1 MLFNKKAHEDLTPE
15 PTKAEPVRPDPI
27 IAGKSRRPDGTS
39 TRSVIDPWL
48 RITGNLEGEAE
59 LQIDGHIRGDIRCTK
74 LVISKGAT
82 VDGNVT
88 ADEVIIRGR
97 VIGVVRGNRVVLQ
110 EGAYVEN
117 EICYK
122 RLCIEEEAHFEGVVR
137 MRENPLDELAT
148 VAAEMKAAIAPK
160 KPKTK
165 GDEAK
170 TADEAQ
176 PQAQGENGLHVDVA
190 AKSLPETLAG
200 GTDPGA
206 VTPPLAETDVKRM
219 RAQLR
224 GNRPA

>member
-1 MLFNKKAHEDLTPE
+1 MLFNKKPHEELTPE
-15 PTKAEPVRPDPI
+15 PTKAEPVRPDPTM
-27 IAGKSRRPDGTS
+27 AAKRRPDGTS

-148 VAAEMKAAIAPK
+148 VAAEMKAAIASK
-160 KPKTK
+160 KPKAK
-165 GDEAK
+165 ADEGK
-170 TADEAQ
+170 TGDEAQ
-176 PQAQGENGLHVDVA
+176 PQAENGLHIDLA
-190 AKSLPETLAG
+190 AKSQPEMLAG
-200 GTDPGA
+200 GTDPSA
-206 VTPPLAETDVKRM
+206 VTPPLGDTDVKRM

>member
-1 MLFNKKAHEDLTPE
+1 MLFNKKPHEDLAPE
-15 PTKAEPVRPDPI
+15 PTKAEPVRPDP
-27 IAGKSRRPDGTS
+27 AMAAKRRPDGTS

-137 MRENPLDELAT
+137 MRENPLEELAT
-148 VAAEMKAAIAPK
+148 VAAEMKAAIANK
-160 KPKTK
+160 KPKAK
-165 GDEAK
+165 ADEAK
-170 TADEAQ
+170 TGDE
-176 PQAQGENGLHVDVA
+176 E
-190 AKSLPETLAG
+190 KPEMLAG
-200 GTDPGA
+200 GTDSSA
-206 VTPPLAETDVKRM
+206 VTPPLGDTDVKRM

>member
-1 MLFNKKAHEDLTPE
+1 MLFNKKTHEELAPE
-15 PTKAEPVRPDPI
+15 PAKAEPVRPDPI
-27 IAGKSRRPDGTS
+27 IAGKSRRPDGTA

-82 VDGNVT
+82 VDCNVT

-137 MRENPLDELAT
+137 MRENPLEELAA
-148 VAAEMKAAIAPK
+148 VAAEMKAALAPK
-160 KPKTK
+160 KPKAKTDDGK
-165 GDEAK
+165 TDEAHVH
-170 TADEAQ
+170 A
-176 PQAQGENGLHVDVA
+176 ENGVNA
-190 AKSLPETLAG
+190 EETLAG
-200 GTDPGA
+200 GTDA
-206 VTPPLAETDVKRM
+206 AALTPPLADSDVKRM
-219 RAQLR
+219 RAQMR

>member
-1 MLFNKKAHEDLTPE
+1 MLFNKKTHDDMIPE
-15 PTKAEPVRPDPI
+15 PTKVAVRPDPA
-27 IAGKSRRPDGTS
+27 IAANKQRRPDGTA

-88 ADEVIIRGR
+88 ADEVVIRGR

-122 RLCIEEEAHFEGVVR
+122 RLCIEEEAHFEGIVR
-137 MRENPLDELAT
+137 MRDNPLEELAT

-160 KPKTK
+160 EAKAKT
-165 GDEAK
+165 DEAW
-170 TADEAQ
+170 TAADDAEPLAQ
-176 PQAQGENGLHVDVA
+176 AETDLNTNGV
-190 AKSLPETLAG
+190 KGPSETLAG
-200 GTDPGA
+200 GTDGA
-206 VTPPLAETDVKRM
+206 AVATPLADADAKRM

>member
-1 MLFNKKAHEDLTPE
+1 MLFNKKPHEELTPE
-15 PTKAEPVRPDPI
+15 PVRAAEPVKPDPHMVP
-27 IAGKSRRPDGTS
+27 KRRPDGTA

-117 EICYK
+117 EIIYK

-137 MRENPLDELAT
+137 MRENPLEELAT

-160 KPKTK
+160 KTK
-165 GDEAK
+165 ADETK
-170 TADEAQ
+170 PNDEAQ
-176 PQAQGENGLHVDVA
+176 PQVHARNSATTDSAG
-190 AKSLPETLAG
+190 KSQPETLAG
-200 GTDPGA
+200 GTDA
-206 VTPPLAETDVKRM
+206 AALAAPLIDTDAKRM

>member
-1 MLFNKKAHEDLTPE
+1 MLFNKKPHEDLAPE
-15 PTKAEPVRPDPI
+15 PTKAEPVRPDP
-27 IAGKSRRPDGTS
+27 AMAAKRRPDGTS

-137 MRENPLDELAT
+137 MRENPLEELAT
-148 VAAEMKAAIAPK
+148 VAAEMKAALANK
-160 KPKTK
+160 KPKGK
-165 GDEAK
+165 ADEAKAGDEA
-170 TADEAQ
+170 
-176 PQAQGENGLHVDVA
+176 QAENGQHVDVA
-190 AKSLPETLAG
+190 AKSQPEMLAG
-200 GTDPGA
+200 GTDLAA
-206 VTPPLAETDVKRM
+206 VTPPLADTDVKRM

>member
-1 MLFNKKAHEDLTPE
+1 MLFNKKPHEDLAPE
-15 PTKAEPVRPDPI
+15 PTKAEPVRPDP
-27 IAGKSRRPDGTS
+27 AMAAKRRPDGTS

-122 RLCIEEEAHFEGVVR
+122 RLCIE
-137 MRENPLDELAT
+137 
-148 VAAEMKAAIAPK
+148 
-160 KPKTK
+160 
-165 GDEAK
+165 
-170 TADEAQ
+170 
-176 PQAQGENGLHVDVA
+176 
-190 AKSLPETLAG
+190 
-200 GTDPGA
+200 
-206 VTPPLAETDVKRM
+206 
-219 RAQLR
+219 
-224 GNRPA
+224 

>member
-1 MLFNKKAHEDLTPE
+1 MLFNKKTHEELTPE
-15 PTKAEPVRPDPI
+15 PAKAEPVKPDPVM
-27 IAGKSRRPDGTS
+27 AGKSRRPDGTS

-137 MRENPLDELAT
+137 MRENPLEELAT
-148 VAAEMKAAIAPK
+148 VAAEMKAAIASK
-160 KPKTK
+160 KPKGK
-165 GDEAK
+165 
-170 TADEAQ
+170 ADEAMADDEEQ
-176 PQAQGENGLHVDVA
+176 PENGLHVDVA
-190 AKSLPETLAG
+190 TRSRPEMLAS
-200 GTDPGA
+200 GTDPAA
-206 VTPPLAETDVKRM
+206 VTPPLADTDARRM

>member
-1 MLFNKKAHEDLTPE
+1 MLFNKKPHEDPTPE
-15 PTKAEPVRPDPI
+15 PARAEPVKPDPV
-27 IAGKSRRPDGTS
+27 IAAKRRPDGTS

-137 MRENPLDELAT
+137 MRENPLEELAT

-160 KPKTK
+160 KAKLKADETK
-165 GDEAK
+165 SE
-170 TADEAQ
+170 EAQ
-176 PQAQGENGLHVDVA
+176 PQAQAENGVHVDA
-190 AKSLPETLAG
+190 AKTQPETLAG
-200 GTDPGA
+200 GTDPAA
-206 VTPPLAETDVKRM
+206 VTPPLADTDVKRM
-219 RAQLR
+219 RAQMR
-224 GNRPA
+224 GSRPA

>member
-1 MLFNKKAHEDLTPE
+1 MLFNKKPHEDLAPE
-15 PTKAEPVRPDPI
+15 PTKAEPVRPDP
-27 IAGKSRRPDGTS
+27 AMAAKRRPDGTS

-137 MRENPLDELAT
+137 MRENPLEELAT
-148 VAAEMKAAIAPK
+148 VAAEMKAALANK
-160 KPKTK
+160 KPKAK
-165 GDEAK
+165 ADEAK
-170 TADEAQ
+170 AGDEEK
-176 PQAQGENGLHVDVA
+176 PQAENGLHVDLA
-190 AKSLPETLAG
+190 AKSQPEMLAG
-200 GTDPGA
+200 GTDLSA
-206 VTPPLAETDVKRM
+206 VTPPLGDTDVKRM

>member
-1 MLFNKKAHEDLTPE
+1 MLFNKKTHEELTPE
-15 PTKAEPVRPDPI
+15 PAKTEPVKPDPLL
-27 IAGKSRRPDGTS
+27 AAKSRRPDGTS

-148 VAAEMKAAIAPK
+148 IAAEMKAAIAPK

-165 GDEAK
+165 ADEAK
-170 TADEAQ
+170 TGDEAQ
-176 PQAQGENGLHVDVA
+176 PQAQAENGLHVDGA
-190 AKSLPETLAG
+190 AKSQSQTFAG
-200 GTDPGA
+200 GTDPAA
-206 VTPPLAETDVKRM
+206 VTPPLADTDVKRM

>member
-1 MLFNKKAHEDLTPE
+1 MLFNKKPHEELTPE
-15 PTKAEPVRPDPI
+15 PVRAEPVKPDPM
-27 IAGKSRRPDGTS
+27 IAAKRRPDGTA

-110 EGAYVEN
+110 EGAYVQN
-117 EICYK
+117 EIVYK
-122 RLCIEEEAHFEGVVR
+122 KLCIEEEAHFEGIVR

-160 KPKTK
+160 KTKT
-165 GDEAK
+165 DETK

-176 PQAQGENGLHVDVA
+176 PQAH
-190 AKSLPETLAG
+190 AKNSMNTDGSGKSQPETLAG
-200 GTDPGA
+200 GTDVA
-206 VTPPLAETDVKRM
+206 AMAAPLADADAKRM